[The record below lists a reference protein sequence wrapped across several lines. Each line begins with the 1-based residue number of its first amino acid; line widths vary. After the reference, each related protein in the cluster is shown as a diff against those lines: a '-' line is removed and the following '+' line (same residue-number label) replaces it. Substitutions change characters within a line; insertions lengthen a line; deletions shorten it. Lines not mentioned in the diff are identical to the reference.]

1 MINGILLTGRSESY
15 INSLPTV
22 AIVMIIIIIIIAIY
36 IKWLFIKSAVKAGTK
51 EALTELY
58 RLYRYDM
65 EQAEKK
71 QQVEDND
78 NHLS

>member
-1 MINGILLTGRSESY
+1 MNTLTEQTNNILGLTIIGIIIIL
-15 INSLPTV
+15 
-22 AIVMIIIIIIIAIY
+22 IIIIIITY

-71 QQVEDND
+71 QKIEDND

>member
-1 MINGILLTGRSESY
+1 MIEQLFNILSEQVVLSTIILLY
-15 INSLPTV
+15 
-22 AIVMIIIIIIIAIY
+22 IIIIIAI